1 MIYEKLKRKSTLVS
15 LLALTFLVSLLSCS
29 VSDKP
34 VPVKAGTEE
43 CTACKMVITDAK
55 FACEIITTKGRFMK
69 FDDVS
74 CLFNYIKKQDISM
87 ESILK
92 IYVADYAQ
100 SDQMIDIKEA
110 SLVMGADI
118 HSPMN
123 GGVAAFAS
131 KESATEFAEQGKATL
146 LDSWEV
152 LVRKH

>member
-1 MIYEKLKRKSTLVS
+1 
-15 LLALTFLVSLLSCS
+15 
-29 VSDKP
+29 
-34 VPVKAGTEE
+34 
-43 CTACKMVITDAK
+43 
-55 FACEIITTKGRFMK
+55 MK

-123 GGVAAFAS
+123 GGVAAFVS
-131 KESATEFAEQGKATL
+131 KEVATEYARQNNAEL
-146 LDSWEV
+146 LDSWEI
-152 LVRKH
+152 LVKKH